1 MEETKTILI
10 VDDEEPIRQ
19 LIKYN
24 LERDGFKTLQACNA
38 MKALE
43 KARSEKVDLIILDL
57 MLPDMSG
64 LDVCRIL
71 KNDAKTANIPI
82 VMVTA
87 KTEDADIVYGLEI
100 GAEDYVTKPF
110 SPRVLIA
117 RIKSVLRRA
126 IQNAEDC
133 EKVRN
138 GLLREEISVHDI
150 KIMPIIHK
158 AYKNDRQLV
167 LTASEFGLL
176 QFMVEHP
183 GQVFSR
189 QKIISVLKGDDYP
202 VTERAIDVLVLAL
215 RRKLD
220 EAEGIPDLIET
231 LRGIGY
237 RLKDEETSLDN
248 D

>member
-24 LERDGFKTLQACNA
+24 LEREGFKTLQACNA
-38 MKALE
+38 IKALE
-43 KARSEKVDLIILDL
+43 KTLSEKIDLIILDL
-57 MLPDMSG
+57 ILPDMSG
-64 LDVCRIL
+64 LEVCRIL
-71 KNDAKTANIPI
+71 KNDAKTTCIPV

-100 GAEDYVTKPF
+100 GADDYVTKPF
-110 SPRVLIA
+110 SPKILIA
-117 RIKSVLRRA
+117 RVKSVLRRA
-126 IQNAEDC
+126 KQNAQDC
-133 EKVRN
+133 EKNRK
-138 GLLREEISVHDI
+138 GLTKTEILAHDI
-150 KIMPIIHK
+150 KVCPLSHK
-158 AYKNDRQLV
+158 SFKNGNPLI

-176 QFMVEHP
+176 HFMVQFP

-189 QKIISVLKGDDYP
+189 QQIINALKGDNYP

-220 EAEGIPDLIET
+220 EAGGIPDLIET
-231 LRGIGY
+231 LRGVGY
-237 RLKDEETSLDN
+237 RLKDLEDI
-248 D
+248 

>member
-1 MEETKTILI
+1 M
-10 VDDEEPIRQ
+10 
-19 LIKYN
+19 
-24 LERDGFKTLQACNA
+24 
-38 MKALE
+38 
-43 KARSEKVDLIILDL
+43 
-57 MLPDMSG
+57 
-64 LDVCRIL
+64 
-71 KNDAKTANIPI
+71 
-82 VMVTA
+82 
-87 KTEDADIVYGLEI
+87 
-100 GAEDYVTKPF
+100 
-110 SPRVLIA
+110 
-117 RIKSVLRRA
+117 
-126 IQNAEDC
+126 
-133 EKVRN
+133 
-138 GLLREEISVHDI
+138 
-150 KIMPIIHK
+150 
-158 AYKNDRQLV
+158 
-167 LTASEFGLL
+167 TASEFGLL

>member
-24 LERDGFKTLQACNA
+24 LEREGFKTLQACNA
-38 MKALE
+38 IKALE
-43 KARSEKVDLIILDL
+43 KTLSEKIDLIILDL

-64 LDVCRIL
+64 LEVCRIL
-71 KNDAKTANIPI
+71 KNDAKTTCIPV

-100 GAEDYVTKPF
+100 GADDYVTKPF
-110 SPRVLIA
+110 SPKILIA
-117 RIKSVLRRA
+117 RVKSVLRRA
-126 IQNAEDC
+126 KQNAQDC
-133 EKVRN
+133 EKNRK
-138 GLLREEISVHDI
+138 GLTKTEIFAHDI
-150 KIMPIIHK
+150 KVCPLSHK
-158 AYKNDRQLV
+158 AFKNGNTLI

-176 QFMVEHP
+176 HFMVQFP

-189 QKIISVLKGDDYP
+189 QQIINALKGDNYP

-220 EAEGIPDLIET
+220 EAGGNPDLIET
-231 LRGIGY
+231 LRGVGY
-237 RLKDEETSLDN
+237 RLKDLEDI
-248 D
+248 

>member
-24 LERDGFKTLQACNA
+24 LEREGFKTLQACNSI
-38 MKALE
+38 KALE
-43 KARSEKVDLIILDL
+43 KTLSEKIDLIILDL

-64 LDVCRIL
+64 LEVCRIL
-71 KNDAKTANIPI
+71 KNDAKTTCIPV

-100 GAEDYVTKPF
+100 GADDYVTKPF
-110 SPRVLIA
+110 SPKILIA
-117 RIKSVLRRA
+117 RVKSVLRRA
-126 IQNAEDC
+126 KQNAQDC
-133 EKVRN
+133 EKNRK
-138 GLLREEISVHDI
+138 GLTKTEIFAHDI
-150 KIMPIIHK
+150 KVCPLSHK
-158 AYKNDRQLV
+158 SFKNGNPLI

-176 QFMVEHP
+176 HFMVQFP

-189 QKIISVLKGDDYP
+189 QQIINALKGDNYP

-220 EAEGIPDLIET
+220 EAGGIPDLIET
-231 LRGIGY
+231 LRGVGY
-237 RLKDEETSLDN
+237 RLKDLEDI
-248 D
+248 

>member
-24 LERDGFKTLQACNA
+24 LEREGFKTLQACNA
-38 MKALE
+38 IKALE
-43 KARSEKVDLIILDL
+43 KTLSEKIDLIILDL

-64 LDVCRIL
+64 LEVCRIL
-71 KNDAKTANIPI
+71 KNDAKTTCIPV

-100 GAEDYVTKPF
+100 GADDYVTKPF
-110 SPRVLIA
+110 SPKILIA
-117 RIKSVLRRA
+117 RVKSVLRRA
-126 IQNAEDC
+126 KQNAQDC
-133 EKVRN
+133 EKNRK
-138 GLLREEISVHDI
+138 GLTKTEIFAHDI
-150 KIMPIIHK
+150 KVCPLSHK
-158 AYKNDRQLV
+158 AFKNGNPLI

-176 QFMVEHP
+176 HFMVQFP

-189 QKIISVLKGDDYP
+189 QQIINALKGDNYP

-220 EAEGIPDLIET
+220 EAGGNPDLIET
-231 LRGIGY
+231 LRGVGY
-237 RLKDEETSLDN
+237 RLKDLEDI
-248 D
+248 